1 MTTVARLML
10 IELTRR
16 RGTMALL
23 VLLPLAFYLARHDLP
38 GQSTR
43 LLSLGLGWT
52 VASLALF
59 VAIAAAGPERRLR
72 VAGFSTTALL
82 AGRWLATTAVG
93 CALAMIDLLIV
104 VVDQRIERIGA
115 IAAMLVL
122 AVLLGGPLGTL
133 LAALLPRELE
143 GALALLIVLS
153 VQLLA
158 DPDQALAKA
167 MPFWSLRQLGTY
179 AVDGAPSSY
188 LWSALAHAAIT
199 WAVVVAGMWLLTAH
213 RLRLHAPPPPRPD
226 STAPSNP
233 AA

>member
-1 MTTVARLML
+1 
-10 IELTRR
+10 
-16 RGTMALL
+16 
-23 VLLPLAFYLARHDLP
+23 
-38 GQSTR
+38 
-43 LLSLGLGWT
+43 
-52 VASLALF
+52 
-59 VAIAAAGPERRLR
+59 
-72 VAGFSTTALL
+72 
-82 AGRWLATTAVG
+82 
-93 CALAMIDLLIV
+93 MIDLLIV

-179 AVDGAPSSY
+179 AVTVHPARTCGQHLPTPRSPGPSS
-188 LWSALAHAAIT
+188 S
-199 WAVVVAGMWLLTAH
+199 
-213 RLRLHAPPPPRPD
+213 
-226 STAPSNP
+226 P
-233 AA
+233 ACGC